1 MMDEEIIIHYLAKK
15 HSFSKDFLKL
25 REFMKDFRKYIL
37 YLRNIYYEIHL
48 EYNSGNKT
56 LEDEFYI
63 KQLFCCV
70 IVHNF
75 CIEDKNRLINLVSTY
90 TYIFYCND

>member
-1 MMDEEIIIHYLAKK
+1 MMDEEIIIHLAKK
-15 HSFSKDFLKL
+15 HSFSKDFFKL
-25 REFMKDFRKYIL
+25 RFLKDSRKYYIL
-37 YLRNIYYEIHL
+37 GTSIIKYID
-48 EYNSGNKT
+48 NSGNKT